1 MTNNNTYW
9 TTEISP
15 TTFAKGLGLKEL
27 WQKKYLIWLFVKRDI
42 TVQYKQT
49 IFGMGWYFI
58 SPLFTMFMYI
68 VVFGRIAGIPT
79 DDIPQPVFYLSGIC
93 LWEYFS
99 TCLTDT
105 AATFQT
111 NAGLFGKVYFP
122 RLVTPVSKVISK
134 LFRFSLQLSTFVFV
148 YLYFVIRGV
157 DLHPNIYL
165 LLFPVLILMMQCMA
179 LGLGL
184 IVSSLTTKYRD
195 LTNFFGVFVSLWMY
209 ATPIVYPLSYV
220 TNPTLHK
227 IMLFN
232 PMTAIIETFKYGA
245 FGAGQFSWS
254 SLGFSAEYESADQTK
269 VKDPRFYNVWMD
281 LAVRAGAAFR
291 PSPDLMLGASL
302 IYRSTIEQV
311 RGGIY
316 GTTDKQYFIFTDIS
330 KDGTLSGVNREQ
342 LKKLADATEGRANI
356 VASGGVHTM
365 DDIIACKEMG
375 LYGTIC
381 GKSIYKGTLDLRE
394 AVKYAEV

>member
-1 MTNNNTYW
+1 MAKIQENYW

-15 TTFAKGLGLKEL
+15 NTFAKGLGLKEL
-27 WQKKYLIWLFVKRDI
+27 WAKKYLIWLFIKRDI
-42 TVQYKQT
+42 TVQFKQT

-58 SPLFTMFMYI
+58 SPLFSMFMYI

-99 TCLTDT
+99 ECLT
-105 AATFQT
+105 AVSGTFQT

-122 RLVTPVSKVISK
+122 RLVSPVSVVASK
-134 LFRFSLQLSTFVFV
+134 LFRFSLQLGTFVIV
-148 YLYFVIRGV
+148 YLLFVFKGV
-157 DLHPNIYL
+157 HLCPNWYL
-165 LLFPVLILMMQCMA
+165 CLFPVLILMIQSLA

-232 PMTAIIETFKYGA
+232 PMTAVIETFKYGA
-245 FGAGQFSWS
+245 YGAGEFSWT
-254 SLGFSAEYESADQTK
+254 SLGYSA
-269 VKDPRFYNVWMD
+269 
-281 LAVRAGAAFR
+281 G
-291 PSPDLMLGASL
+291 
-302 IYRSTIEQV
+302 
-311 RGGIY
+311 
-316 GTTDKQYFIFTDIS
+316 
-330 KDGTLSGVNREQ
+330 
-342 LKKLADATEGRANI
+342 
-356 VASGGVHTM
+356 
-365 DDIIACKEMG
+365 IIAVLLLIGIAMFNRKQKFFID
-375 LYGTIC
+375 TI
-381 GKSIYKGTLDLRE
+381 
-394 AVKYAEV
+394 

>member
-1 MTNNNTYW
+1 MKNNNATYW

-15 TTFAKGLGLKEL
+15 KSIAKGLGLREL
-27 WQKKYLIWLFVKRDI
+27 WAKKYLIWLFVKRDI

-99 TCLTDT
+99 ECLT
-105 AATFQT
+105 AVSNTFQT
-111 NAGLFGKVYFP
+111 NSSLFGKVYFP
-122 RLVTPVSKVISK
+122 RLVSPVSVVISK
-134 LFRFSLQLSTFVFV
+134 QFRFSLQLGTFVIV
-148 YLYFVIRGV
+148 YLLFVFQGV
-157 DLHPNIYL
+157 HLRPNWYL
-165 LLFPVLILMMQCMA
+165 LLFPVLILIIQCLA

-184 IVSSLTTKYRD
+184 IVSSLTTKYKD

-232 PMTAIIETFKYGA
+232 PMTAVIETFKYGA
-245 FGAGQFSWS
+245 YGAGEFSWNALAYS
-254 SLGFSAEYESADQTK
+254 AGFAL
-269 VKDPRFYNVWMD
+269 V
-281 LAVRAGAAFR
+281 LL
-291 PSPDLMLGASL
+291 LM
-302 IYRSTIEQV
+302 
-311 RGGIY
+311 GI
-316 GTTDKQYFIFTDIS
+316 
-330 KDGTLSGVNREQ
+330 
-342 LKKLADATEGRANI
+342 
-356 VASGGVHTM
+356 
-365 DDIIACKEMG
+365 
-375 LYGTIC
+375 
-381 GKSIYKGTLDLRE
+381 SIYNRKQKFFIDTI
-394 AVKYAEV
+394 

>member
-1 MTNNNTYW
+1 MAKIQENYW

-15 TTFAKGLGLKEL
+15 NTFAKGLGLKEL
-27 WQKKYLIWLFVKRDI
+27 WAKKYLIWLFIKRDI
-42 TVQYKQT
+42 TVQFKQT

-58 SPLFTMFMYI
+58 SPLFSMFMYI

-99 TCLTDT
+99 ECLT
-105 AATFQT
+105 AVSGTFQT

-122 RLVTPVSKVISK
+122 RLVSPVSVVASK
-134 LFRFSLQLSTFVFV
+134 LFRFSLQLGTFVIV
-148 YLYFVIRGV
+148 YLLFVFKGV
-157 DLHPNIYL
+157 HLCPNWYL
-165 LLFPVLILMMQCMA
+165 CLFPVLILMIQALA

-232 PMTAIIETFKYGA
+232 PMTAVIETFKYGA
-245 FGAGQFSWS
+245 YGAGEFSWT
-254 SLGFSAEYESADQTK
+254 SLAYSA
-269 VKDPRFYNVWMD
+269 
-281 LAVRAGAAFR
+281 G
-291 PSPDLMLGASL
+291 
-302 IYRSTIEQV
+302 
-311 RGGIY
+311 
-316 GTTDKQYFIFTDIS
+316 
-330 KDGTLSGVNREQ
+330 
-342 LKKLADATEGRANI
+342 
-356 VASGGVHTM
+356 
-365 DDIIACKEMG
+365 IIAVLLLTGIAMFNRKQKFFID
-375 LYGTIC
+375 TI
-381 GKSIYKGTLDLRE
+381 
-394 AVKYAEV
+394 

>member
-93 LWEYFS
+93 IWEHFS
-99 TCLTDT
+99 TWLTDT

-134 LFRFSLQLSTFVFV
+134 LFRFSL
-148 YLYFVIRGV
+148 
-157 DLHPNIYL
+157 
-165 LLFPVLILMMQCMA
+165 
-179 LGLGL
+179 
-184 IVSSLTTKYRD
+184 
-195 LTNFFGVFVSLWMY
+195 
-209 ATPIVYPLSYV
+209 
-220 TNPTLHK
+220 
-227 IMLFN
+227 
-232 PMTAIIETFKYGA
+232 
-245 FGAGQFSWS
+245 
-254 SLGFSAEYESADQTK
+254 
-269 VKDPRFYNVWMD
+269 
-281 LAVRAGAAFR
+281 
-291 PSPDLMLGASL
+291 
-302 IYRSTIEQV
+302 
-311 RGGIY
+311 
-316 GTTDKQYFIFTDIS
+316 
-330 KDGTLSGVNREQ
+330 
-342 LKKLADATEGRANI
+342 
-356 VASGGVHTM
+356 
-365 DDIIACKEMG
+365 
-375 LYGTIC
+375 
-381 GKSIYKGTLDLRE
+381 
-394 AVKYAEV
+394 